1 MLMSVSLSPYRLGKA
16 RDLYNI
22 FNFFNSFSYSLLAG
36 NIITL
41 FAMRLNASSTFIGI
55 LNALVYCAF
64 FFLPL
69 GKMLVKRISIIRI
82 YGTTWVLRA
91 ITMAPLLFVPLA
103 VSSGNRN
110 LALLLTILGVSLF
123 HICRGIGL
131 IANNPVL
138 NELAAGPD
146 RGSYITQIQIINSAV
161 GMFGSF
167 AIALLLGR
175 EPPLLLYAVI
185 MAVGIGGGI
194 FSGILLRNI
203 PEPENDDGRGKTD
216 FIGLTREAFSKGAL
230 RHFFIIFLMVALV
243 SAIAR
248 AFIVVYSKEV
258 FLQGDGMV
266 SLYTVFGG
274 LGAFMIGLVTKFL
287 IDRIGAKP
295 LFITCTIVGFISL
308 IPVVFFPS
316 GAITNL
322 TTAILFLTFL
332 HFIVNFSFLG
342 AEGVAQTYFM
352 GLVPPE
358 QMLNMGILYHFV
370 FGIAGAGGSFTAGLL
385 LDIFMN
391 LGLSIF
397 ISYKILFILL
407 LVILAAALILQKK
420 LVPLGALSLRGALEV
435 MFSFRDL
442 RAITIL
448 DKLNKTKDTKEEAAL
463 LEALHDTPS
472 KLAVKG
478 LLDRT
483 KSPRLAIRVEALRAL
498 EAMESLN
505 DEAEKI
511 LIGDIINNP
520 YTTAYISARILGN
533 HGFFSAIPLLRELSL
548 SDDYMLAGEA
558 IIALARLGDEAF
570 RPEVEKIIMETKNP
584 RLKIMG
590 VEAFGIYGS
599 PNSLSVL
606 LDILKA
612 SSPSP
617 YLRDAVILSMANI
630 LDVQNYFY
638 PLLIRYLENQSLA
651 VTLAMDEAEAAY
663 EFYISVNGRG
673 WGKRQKSN
681 AAFLNSQAKAL
692 QGVVSAYIQESK
704 GGPLSKWILQL
715 PHELCNHTVQVV
727 LAEAI
732 LDDELNS
739 YDRLRLLVVHWAA
752 HKLRSWAAQ

>member
-1 MLMSVSLSPYRLGKA
+1 MNVALSPYRLGKA
-16 RDLYNI
+16 RDLYNV
-22 FNFFNSFSYSLLAG
+22 FNFFNAFSYSLLAG
-36 NIITL
+36 NVITL

-69 GKMLVKRISIIRI
+69 GKMLLKRVSIIGI

-91 ITMAPLLFVPLA
+91 LAMAPLLFVPLA
-103 VSSGNRN
+103 VSSGRRD
-110 LALLLTILGVSLF
+110 LALLLTLLGVSAF

-175 EPPLLLYAVI
+175 EPPLFLYAVI

-194 FSGILLRNI
+194 FSGILLRKI
-203 PEPENDDGRGKTD
+203 PEPENDEGGGKTD
-216 FIGLTREAFSKGAL
+216 FVGLIREAFAEGAFRRFL
-230 RHFFIIFLMVALV
+230 TIFLMVALV

-274 LGAFMIGLVTKFL
+274 LGAFMIGLVTKL
-287 IDRIGAKP
+287 LVDRIGAKP
-295 LFITCTIVGFISL
+295 LFVTCTIVGFISL
-308 IPVVFFPS
+308 LPAVFFPA
-316 GAITNL
+316 GAIANV

-332 HFIVNFSFLG
+332 HFIVNFSFIG

-352 GLVPPE
+352 ALVPSG

-370 FGIAGAGGSFTAGLL
+370 FGIAGAGGSFLAGLL
-385 LDIFMN
+385 LDIFLT
-391 LGLSIF
+391 LGISVF
-397 ISYKILFILL
+397 VSYKILFAILL
-407 LVILAAALILQKK
+407 VVLVLTVILQKK

-448 DKLNKTKDTKEEAAL
+448 DKLNKTKDTDEEEAL
-463 LEALHDTPS
+463 LEALHDAPS

-483 KSPRLAIRVEALRAL
+483 RSPRLAIRVEALRAL
-498 EAMESLN
+498 DAMESLN

-511 LIGDIINNP
+511 LTEDIINNP

-533 HGFFSAIPLLRELSL
+533 HGFFSAMPLLRELAL

-558 IIALARLGDEAF
+558 IIALARLKDEAF
-570 RPEVEKIIMETKNP
+570 RPEIERIITETQNP

-599 PNSLSVL
+599 PNSLAAL
-606 LDILKA
+606 LDILKV
-612 SSPSP
+612 SNPPP
-617 YLRDAVILSMANI
+617 YLRDAVVLSMANI
-630 LDVQNYFY
+630 LEVQNYFY
-638 PLLIRYLENQSLA
+638 PLLIRYLEDESLTA
-651 VTLAMDEAEAAY
+651 TLAMDEAEAAY
-663 EFYISVNGRG
+663 EFYISIRGRG
-673 WGKRQKSN
+673 KRRKPD
-681 AAFLNSQAKAL
+681 AASLAGQAKAL
-692 QGVVSAYIQESK
+692 QGAVAAYVRESK
-704 GGPLSKWILQL
+704 GGALSRWILRL
-715 PHELCNHTVQVV
+715 PQELSDHTVRIV
-727 LAEAI
+727 LSEAI

-752 HKLRSWAAQ
+752 RELRLWAAY